1 MRGDDAPRPG
11 AASWLRLC
19 EDAPSPPFD
28 GVKGHGRGAG
38 RFPITINRPLHLLIH
53 DSVGQ
58 SIYIFQSDLYQ
69 WTRDMLMTST
79 VNKAAP
85 RTPGRSWRWLARV
98 LWGLVILFLA
108 LCSIGAIYQAV
119 GATRDR
125 AAFPPPGQ
133 LVDVGGHRLHLY
145 CTGEATAGRPT
156 VILETLSGGIGA
168 YWGWVQPE
176 IAKQTRVCSYDRAGR
191 AWSEPASEP
200 LSLAQTVRDLHT
212 LLANAGVDGPYVLV
226 GHSIGGIYVR
236 KYAADYPNEVVGM
249 VLVDASHPEQF
260 ARYPELWE
268 ANESFLRLSALFPWL
283 ARVGLFRLYF
293 ATGGTLD
300 MGDLPPAA
308 LGVAKAVWSTPAY
321 FESQRAEGMAGPAIF
336 ADGRELGDL
345 GDLPL
350 VVVSAGAQQP
360 AMWAGLQA
368 ELATLSTNA
377 QHITVDQATHS
388 SLAFNPQDAQATS
401 AAILQVV
408 EAAAGH
414 PR

>member
-1 MRGDDAPRPG
+1 
-11 AASWLRLC
+11 
-19 EDAPSPPFD
+19 
-28 GVKGHGRGAG
+28 
-38 RFPITINRPLHLLIH
+38 
-53 DSVGQ
+53 
-58 SIYIFQSDLYQ
+58 
-69 WTRDMLMTST
+69 MTST

-85 RTPGRSWRWLARV
+85 RTPGRGWRWLARL
-98 LWGLVILFLA
+98 LWGLVILLLVLVSMGA
-108 LCSIGAIYQAV
+108 LYQAV
-119 GATRDR
+119 GAARDR

-200 LSLAQTVRDLHT
+200 LSLAQTVRDLHA

-236 KYAADYPNEVVGM
+236 KFAADYPNEVVGM
-249 VLVDASHPEQF
+249 VLVDAGHPEQF
-260 ARYPELWE
+260 ARHPELLA
-268 ANESFLRLSALFPWL
+268 ANESFLQISATFPWL

-293 ATGGTLD
+293 AAGGTLD
-300 MGDLPPAA
+300 MGELPPTA
-308 LGVAKAVWSTPAY
+308 LDVAKTVWSTPAY
-321 FESQRAEGMAGPAIF
+321 FESQRAEGMAGQAIF
-336 ADGRELGDL
+336 ADGQHLSDL

-360 AMWAGLQA
+360 AMWASLQA

-377 QHITVDQATHS
+377 QHITVDRATHQ
-388 SLAFNPQDAQATS
+388 SLAFNPEDAQVTS